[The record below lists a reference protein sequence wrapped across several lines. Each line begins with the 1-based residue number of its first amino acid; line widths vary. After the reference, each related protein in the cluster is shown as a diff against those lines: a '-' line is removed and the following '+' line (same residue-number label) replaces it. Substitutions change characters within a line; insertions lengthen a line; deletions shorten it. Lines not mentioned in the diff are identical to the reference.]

1 MRRRTGYANEKPP
14 EINLVP
20 MLDVLMTV
28 LTFFIIL
35 SMVLGSQSTVEVS
48 IPSQGEDADAAD
60 RSPPPPPLL
69 IELDR
74 NGNPSV
80 IGQAIPIAQLKSDVQ
95 NYLKNPKG
103 VVLIQPNPDLSYE
116 KVLQLIGD
124 LREIGKDRITLAVGQ
139 DVSKAALTPK
149 TGDKA
154 AVEETA
160 ADSEVTAAA
169 DQNKADPSKPEAEAT
184 TSSEPSADAATG
196 AEDTG
201 AEDTGDGPGLD

>member
-1 MRRRTGYANEKPP
+1 MRRRTRYANEKPP

-35 SMVLGSQSTVEVS
+35 SMVLGSQSTVEVG
-48 IPSQGEDADAAD
+48 IPAQGEDTNAPD

-69 IELDR
+69 IEIDR
-74 NGNPSV
+74 TGTPSI
-80 IGQAIPIAQLKSDVQ
+80 IGRSIPIAQLKADVQ

-103 VVLIQPNPDLSYE
+103 VVLIQPHPDLPYE

-124 LREIGKDRITLAVGQ
+124 LREIGQDRITLAVGD

-149 TGDKA
+149 TAGNGA
-154 AVEETA
+154 TTE
-160 ADSEVTAAA
+160 AAA
-169 DQNKADPSKPEAEAT
+169 PADAEPNQDSDPGQADTNQPEAEA
-184 TSSEPSADAATG
+184 SSEPAANT
-196 AEDTG
+196 ASDS
-201 AEDTGDGPGLD
+201 EDTGDGPGLD

>member
-1 MRRRTGYANEKPP
+1 MRRRTRYANEKPP

-35 SMVLGSQSTVEVS
+35 SMVLGSQSTVEVG
-48 IPSQGEDADAAD
+48 IPAQGEDANAPD

-74 NGNPSV
+74 TGNPSV
-80 IGQAIPIAQLKSDVQ
+80 IGRSIPIAQLKADVQ

-103 VVLIQPNPDLSYE
+103 VVLIQPNPDLPYE

-124 LREIGKDRITLAVGQ
+124 LREIGQDRITLAVGE

-149 TGDKA
+149 TGGDG
-154 AVEETA
+154 TA
-160 ADSEVTAAA
+160 A
-169 DQNKADPSKPEAEAT
+169 EAEAPADQAT
-184 TSSEPSADAATG
+184 DQAPDQSKAEASQPEADASSEPPAETTSAD
-196 AEDTG
+196 
-201 AEDTGDGPGLD
+201 EDTGDGPGLD